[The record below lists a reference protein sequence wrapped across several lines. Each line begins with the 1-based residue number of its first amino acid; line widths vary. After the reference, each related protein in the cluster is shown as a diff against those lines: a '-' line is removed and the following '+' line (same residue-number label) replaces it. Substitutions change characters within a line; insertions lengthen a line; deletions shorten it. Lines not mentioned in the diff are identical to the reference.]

1 MTVHQVL
8 SREDRLS
15 AARAALAA
23 KPDGVIEN
31 VAREH
36 GVAARD
42 VLAMLPAGEAVA
54 EPAEAFEAIWTEVTG
69 WGEILFIVNTPDIV
83 LECHGA
89 LVPGT
94 AGHGWFNVH
103 GDSPIGGH
111 IKASNCREICFVDRV
126 FHGRRSLSIQFFNEA
141 GEAMFKIFVRRDKER
156 ALIADQIPRFEA
168 LRARYA

>member
-54 EPAEAFEAIWTEVTG
+54 APAEEAQE
-69 WGEILFIVNTPDIV
+69 
-83 LECHGA
+83 
-89 LVPGT
+89 
-94 AGHGWFNVH
+94 
-103 GDSPIGGH
+103 
-111 IKASNCREICFVDRV
+111 ASDE
-126 FHGRRSLSIQFFNEA
+126 S
-141 GEAMFKIFVRRDKER
+141 
-156 ALIADQIPRFEA
+156 
-168 LRARYA
+168 